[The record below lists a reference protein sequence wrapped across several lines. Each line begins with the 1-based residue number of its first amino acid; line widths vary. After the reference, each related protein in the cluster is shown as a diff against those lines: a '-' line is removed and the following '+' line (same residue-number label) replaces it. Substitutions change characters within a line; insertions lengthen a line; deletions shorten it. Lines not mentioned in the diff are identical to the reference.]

1 MNLKQKK
8 KQIIAVALAG
18 LMVAGAT
25 VPVATVLSPSV
36 SAVQETRE
44 SETGT
49 IKDKYGNELEYKQTS
64 SVSMSI
70 VGANTVS
77 SKVEIPETINGVKVR
92 YIGTSAFEDNNDIK
106 EVIFPNGLLTV
117 GFRAFA
123 NCDSLEEIELPDSA
137 VNLESEA
144 FSDCDSLKSVRLPKG
159 TKLGIADGSYDIFS
173 RCINL
178 REINFGDSKGT
189 VEDYPYMKPSEYG
202 NYFHSNHGLYKYVEH
217 GGKPTL
223 NLAVLCS
230 GGFGFI
236 EEYVDGDKN
245 NYSFVLQFLT
255 EEEKRRFDEVESERD
270 YVYSHNYESLG
281 MSYEEK
287 REYADKLDEERAD
300 IIFASYTKAAENLK
314 INFNV
319 PYSKNTSTTPEKPTT
334 PTNPTTPQATKG
346 SIMLDTANYIL
357 APGNKYTIGAFIKD
371 KNGKSLTPA
380 EVKQL
385 VDSGKL
391 KVRDSRTGSIVDL
404 EQLSTGHFRV
414 TGKNVGTCYILYEI
428 GGTHASIRIDVQN
441 GVKQHGTAV
450 RNTSIFTKDVF

>member
-8 KQIIAVALAG
+8 KQIIALALAG
-18 LMVAGAT
+18 LMVAGAI

-36 SAVQETRE
+36 SAVQETRA

-70 VGANTVS
+70 VGANTVN

-92 YIGTSAFEDNNDIK
+92 YIGTSAFRDNTEIEYVTFPEGLITIGHYAFAGCTNLK
-106 EVIFPNGLLTV
+106 EAWIPDSCVNLSPYAFSVCNGL
-117 GFRAFA
+117 
-123 NCDSLEEIELPDSA
+123 
-137 VNLESEA
+137 
-144 FSDCDSLKSVRLPKG
+144 KKVRLAKDTILGAGSTG
-159 TKLGIADGSYDIFS
+159 TTSSINGSPFSFGVYTDGIQTTVKPMEGVE
-173 RCINL
+173 INL
-178 REINFGDSKGT
+178 GGEVRDYYYGSKEHKKINDS
-189 VEDYPYMKPSEYG
+189 ED
-202 NYFHSNHGLYKYVEH
+202 
-217 GGKPTL
+217 
-223 NLAVLCS
+223 LARW
-230 GGFGFI
+230 
-236 EEYVDGDKN
+236 
-245 NYSFVLQFLT
+245 T
-255 EEEKRRFDEVESERD
+255 RFD
-270 YVYSHNYESLG
+270 
-281 MSYEEK
+281 
-287 REYADKLDEERAD
+287 LD
-300 IIFASYTKAAENLK
+300 SCVVKT
-314 INFNV
+314 NV
-319 PYSKNTSTTPEKPTT
+319 PYSKNTSTTPENPTTPTNPEKPTNPT
-334 PTNPTTPQATKG
+334 TPEKPTNPTTPQATKG

-371 KNGKSLTPA
+371 NNGKSLTPA
-380 EVKQL
+380 EIKQL

-428 GGTHASIRIDVQN
+428 GGTHASVRIDVQN